1 MAKGRKAPELKL
13 NEQQKRILEKYSSKR
28 TIPIQSRQRTNILFQ
43 ANQGKGNGCIAES
56 IQVSRHTV
64 SKWRNRWTES
74 YSELCEYGQGNVS
87 ERDLLD
93 RMLLVL
99 SDNPRSGA
107 PERISLAEKQN
118 LIALACK
125 SPKDFGVP
133 ITQWGHE
140 MLAKVAMAEG
150 LVKSISPRY
159 VGEVLK
165 KTSSG
170 PIRTTIGCTPIV
182 MTGNCL

>member
-13 NEQQKRILEKYSSKR
+13 NERQRRILEKYFSKR
-28 TIPIQSRQRTNILFQ
+28 TIPIQSKQRINILFQ

-64 SKWRNRWTES
+64 SKWRNRWFES
-74 YSELCEYGQGNVS
+74 YSELCEYGQGNAS
-87 ERDLLD
+87 DRNLLD
-93 RMLLVL
+93 RMLLIL

-118 LIALACK
+118 LVALACQN
-125 SPKDFGVP
+125 PKDFGVP
-133 ITQWGHE
+133 ITQWSHE
-140 MLAKVAMAEG
+140 MLAKVAMAKG
-150 LVKSISPRY
+150 LVERISPRY

-165 KTSSG
+165 KK
-170 PIRTTIGCTPIV
+170 
-182 MTGNCL
+182 